1 MNKET
6 RNRIY
11 SISAGLLLIGSSL
24 WFLPL
29 TGKFMTAPPPKTFK
43 NSVHSYLTTM
53 ARLTPGEPMPALTQF
68 AIPLVK
74 NRYLRYVVPIL
85 FTFLVLIGEWRLKDR
100 LLAVSL
106 YSFTAIFVLSFIVLI
121 LFSLMMP
128 FVQIIF

>member
-1 MNKET
+1 M
-6 RNRIY
+6 
-11 SISAGLLLIGSSL
+11 
-24 WFLPL
+24 
-29 TGKFMTAPPPKTFK
+29 PP
-43 NSVHSYLTTM
+43 
-53 ARLTPGEPMPALTQF
+53 LTQF